1 MAEACKQ
8 QCEIKGYGELVCVF
22 RGFNGKRANDLI
34 NEDFHGIGKSH
45 VKKTMGQA
53 TVSFD

>member
-45 VKKTMGQA
+45 VKKTTGQRYCL
-53 TVSFD
+53 V